1 MILSDTEQSEGI
13 IFASDGTILCRLRLH
28 RPSIDARPVLVDAA
42 GTLVQPAAGTLV
54 QPWEVELLRWPSLAE
69 AELRRGGYLTERHW
83 SLAEPWCNCA
93 D

>member
-13 IFASDGTILCRLRLH
+13 IFASDGTTLCRLRLH

-42 GTLVQPAAGTLV
+42 GTLVQP
-54 QPWEVELLRWPSLAE
+54 WEVELLRWPSQAE